1 MPSSMASP
9 AALLKVARVAMRG
22 PGAAPRSSRASP
34 LRFFPEIRTM
44 PMPALPC
51 PVAIAAMTSV
61 SDGRPMAGSAGLS
74 AGRQSALGARRGLVS
89 PHHAPDLPLL
99 QDRQD
104 VVDEPVQD
112 QPRGEE
118 EEHHAE
124 DQRHDH

>member
-22 PGAAPRSSRASP
+22 PGAAPRSSRARP
-34 LRFFPEIRTM
+34 LRFFPETRTI

-51 PVAIAAMTSV
+51 PVAIAAMTSL
-61 SDGRPMAGSAGLS
+61 SDAGAMADRPAFAR
-74 AGRQSALGARRGLVS
+74 ARQSALGARRGLVS

-104 VVDEPVQD
+104 VVD
-112 QPRGEE
+112 
-118 EEHHAE
+118 
-124 DQRHDH
+124 